1 MVLDEQFILET
12 ASIYGIEIVK
22 KEKTENQTK
31 FTRKDIFEMFDVE
44 ISKELKYFLNKNI
57 FDIYTN
63 ETDLGAA

>member
-1 MVLDEQFILET
+1 MVLDERFILEM

-22 KEKTENQTK
+22 KEKSENQTK